1 MNIRKTCIYCSTDEV
16 HYQVNSDNSINYH
29 CSHCNRKFNSFQAE
43 EYDKMSMWQQL
54 YFRYKITLGNRED
67 VN

>member
-16 HYQVNSDNSINYH
+16 PYQVNSDNSINYH
-29 CSHCNRKFNSFQAE
+29 CNNCNRNFNSYEAE

-54 YFRYKITLGNRED
+54 YFRYKIILGSQED
-67 VN
+67 